1 VGVGVSES
9 SLVDAPDLEFRSG
22 GFRSGGVRRTRG
34 RGRYRRLGTRW
45 VTFFRLGL
53 FPCVGNEFSY
63 LVGIGEM
70 KRNGRSV
77 FESVDAVVLATPEF
91 GGGAAGAAKNA
102 LDWMVGSGSLYEK
115 PCGVV
120 SAGTTGGPNSIHQIA
135 RTLAWQGA
143 FVVATLSIAT
153 PWSTRNE
160 NGHFTDAKTLESLG
174 NFASTMFRIRLAEK
188 ELVESD
194 SLTTIRSL
202 GIHPVNRS
210 GR

>member
-1 VGVGVSES
+1 MRVALFCGATSRSGANRAALDGVATSLERNGVVCIES
-9 SLVDAPDLEFRSG
+9 GDVAAIPAFRAEEVDAAPESVER
-22 GFRSGGVRRTRG
+22 
-34 RGRYRRLGTRW
+34 
-45 VTFFRLGL
+45 
-53 FPCVGNEFSY
+53 
-63 LVGIGEM
+63 M
-70 KRNGRSV
+70 RSV

-102 LDWMVGSGSLYEK
+102 LDWMVGVGSLFEK

-160 NGHFTDAKTLESLG
+160 NGNFTDAKTLESLE

-202 GIHPVNRS
+202 GIDPGNRS